1 MRDNKIKVIRKK
13 YDKYPDIQEVIKL
26 SMTDVCPE
34 EGVSPEQVFV
44 YFAISLLFSLA
55 QLLF

>member
-13 YDKYPDIQEVIKL
+13 YDKYPGIQEVIKL
-26 SMTDVCPE
+26 SMIEVCPE
-34 EGVSPEQVFV
+34 ESVSPEQVFV

-55 QLLF
+55 